1 MKFKL
6 PTCKACADRRGR
18 GAAFT
23 LIEML
28 VAMTLMAILIPV
40 ATHAVRIA
48 SLAEEVAARK
58 VTAARIAERVLNET
72 IVTHDWRQ
80 GSQSGA
86 VQEGNRSYNWTLLV
100 EPWNQVRVNASFGQV
115 GGPGN
120 LSGNLSLVTVRVS
133 FPVQGRNFDVRL
145 CTVANTTEQ

>member
-1 MKFKL
+1 MK
-6 PTCKACADRRGR
+6 R
-18 GAAFT
+18 
-23 LIEML
+23 
-28 VAMTLMAILIPV
+28 
-40 ATHAVRIA
+40 
-48 SLAEEVAARK
+48 SAARK

-86 VQEGNRSYNWTLLV
+86 IQEGNRSYNWTMLV
-100 EPWNQVRVNASFGQV
+100 EPWNQANVNGNLGQV

-120 LSGNLSLVTVRVS
+120 LSGNLSLVSVQVS
-133 FPVQGRNFDVRL
+133 YLVQSRIYDVRL

>member
-1 MKFKL
+1 MKFKR
-6 PTCKACADRRGR
+6 PTCPALVEQRGR
-18 GAAFT
+18 AAFT

-28 VAMTLMAILIPV
+28 VALALMAVLIPV
-40 ATHAVRIA
+40 ATHCVRIA
-48 SLAEEVAARK
+48 SLAEEIAARK

-72 IVTHDWRQ
+72 MATHDWRQ

-86 VQEGNRSYNWTLLV
+86 VQEGFRTFNWTMLV
-100 EPWNQVRVNASFGQV
+100 EPWNQANVNGNLGQV

-120 LSGNLSLVTVRVS
+120 LSGNLSLVSVQVS
-133 FPVQGRNFDVRL
+133 FLVQSRIFDVRL